1 MTDEQVEREIKE
13 IRAALQS
20 ATAALQVIQG
30 AILKNLDE
38 DERKRMIDAIQE
50 LSIIT
55 QPGGI
60 RGYPR

>member
-1 MTDEQVEREIKE
+1 MTEKQVEREIKE

-20 ATAALQVIQG
+20 ATVALEVIQG

-38 DERKRMIDAIQE
+38 EERKRMIDAMKE